1 VTAHPTD
8 EGSRVDAHPSDGKL
22 QIQNRVRPG
31 ASARRGM
38 SLVERRTQRRRARRA
53 GSDATIGRRIW
64 MKASRPEIQDRWA
77 CRRRLETRSGS
88 IRSRSSHSTPSELA
102 ERSFDRSTAGAKR
115 LPSGRWSPTPP
126 QPHGRHAARTR

>member
-1 VTAHPTD
+1 MLT
-8 EGSRVDAHPSDGKL
+8 RVMAKL

-64 MKASRPEIQDRWA
+64 TKAEPTGDTGSMGMPKAVGDPLGIDPLAILAFNALRVHRSERPSRPPGGRERMTWPHRA
-77 CRRRLETRSGS
+77 GERRVD
-88 IRSRSSHSTPSELA
+88 PS
-102 ERSFDRSTAGAKR
+102 
-115 LPSGRWSPTPP
+115 
-126 QPHGRHAARTR
+126 